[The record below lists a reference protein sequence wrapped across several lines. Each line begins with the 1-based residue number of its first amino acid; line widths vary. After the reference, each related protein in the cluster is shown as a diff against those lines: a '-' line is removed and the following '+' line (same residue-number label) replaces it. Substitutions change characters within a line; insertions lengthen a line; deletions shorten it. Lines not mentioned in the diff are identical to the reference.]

1 LLPEDLSSKKRY
13 PEAARVLL
21 DYSKDVRLAVI
32 ALVQGHHFSEARRI
46 VSIPVHRV
54 FLSHVF
60 KTTLFGLP
68 ELVTEI
74 IYPAAFESRSQFA
87 EDINDMR
94 EQLRK
99 QVRRIQE
106 LRVKKVEEPGG
117 FPKGCSLRAFIQP
130 TTMYRCVLRHRG
142 YCPA

>member
-1 LLPEDLSSKKRY
+1 LPLRKIKRSSLPEDLSSKKRY

-21 DYSKDVRLAVI
+21 DYSKDVRQAVI
-32 ALVQGHHFSEARRI
+32 ALVQGHNFSEARRI
-46 VSIPVHRV
+46 VSISVYHV
-54 FLSHVF
+54 FPAHVF
-60 KTTLFGLP
+60 KTTLLGLP

-74 IYPAAFESRSQFA
+74 IHPAAFESRSQFA

-106 LRVKKVEEPGG
+106 LRVKKMEEPGV
-117 FPKGCSLRAFIQP
+117 FPKGCPLRAFTQ
-130 TTMYRCVLRHRG
+130 
-142 YCPA
+142 